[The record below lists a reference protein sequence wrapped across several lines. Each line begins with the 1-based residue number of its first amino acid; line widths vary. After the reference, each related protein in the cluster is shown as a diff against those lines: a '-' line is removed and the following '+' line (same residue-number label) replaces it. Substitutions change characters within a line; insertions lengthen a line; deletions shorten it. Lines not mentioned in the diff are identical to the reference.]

1 MINIIDILIDEVDK
15 GLKYSTQNYQLNNR
29 DYPAKDIEDSKLT
42 ELEKHHSAGLM
53 RVNHAGEVC
62 AQALY
67 RGQALTAQLD
77 DVKEKMNEAAL
88 EELDHLA
95 WCNKRLEELGQ
106 KPSVLNPLWYGMSF
120 TLGAMAG
127 LAGDKW
133 SLGFVEETEE
143 QVVKHLDG
151 HMKNVSTNDNKTKAV
166 MKQMREDEEAHGLAA
181 REAGAADLPEEIKEV
196 MSVVAKIMTSTS
208 YQI

>member
-15 GLKYSTQNYQLNNR
+15 GLKYSTENYQSTNR
-29 DYPAKDIEDSKLT
+29 DYPAKDIEGSKLT

-106 KPSVLNPLWYGMSF
+106 EPSVLNPLWYGMSF
-120 TLGAMAG
+120 TLGAVAG

-151 HMKNVSTNDNKTKAV
+151 HMKNVSKNDNKTKAV

-196 MSVVAKIMTSTS
+196 MSAVAKIMTSTS